1 MIVPTDWCTDNIREI
16 GNGTQRYQPV
26 FQPDVVLSSNASVEN
41 KKGLPTVLKV
51 DRDVAEAK
59 CIDLEPDISG

>member
-1 MIVPTDWCTDNIREI
+1 MAPSATS
-16 GNGTQRYQPV
+16 QS
-26 FQPDVVLSSNASVEN
+26 FSLMLSCRLMRPSKT

>member
-41 KKGLPTVLKV
+41 KKGPPH
-51 DRDVAEAK
+51 R
-59 CIDLEPDISG
+59 P